1 MKKPAGIVEVQKFIF
16 EKLVQEYGCNV
27 LSETP
32 GDQMVIDTKT
42 SYYENSAVRIDIS
55 YFH

>member
-16 EKLVQEYGCNV
+16 EKLVQEYGSNV
-27 LSETP
+27 LSKAP
-32 GDQMVIDTKT
+32 GDQIVIDTET
-42 SYYENSAVRIDIS
+42 HYYGNSDVWIDIS